1 MGTQQLLLVIVGII
15 ITAIGIAVGI
25 QMFGASSTSANKD
38 ALVNDINNIAANAKQ
53 YRSKIRSMGGGGN
66 SYVGYVLPS
75 QMSSNDDGSFSLAI
89 QPATVVVTGT
99 SALGFGTVEA
109 TIDSNGAAGN
119 WTYTGEFQ

>member
-53 YRSKIRSMGGGGN
+53 YRSKIQSMGGGGN
-66 SYVGYVLPS
+66 SYVGYALPDKLA
-75 QMSSNDDGSFSLAI
+75 SNDDGSFSLAV

-99 SALGFGTVEA
+99 SALGYGTVEA

>member
-25 QMFGASSTSANKD
+25 QLFGASSTSANKD
-38 ALVNDINNIAANAKQ
+38 AIVNDINNIAANAKQ
-53 YRSKIRSMGGGGN
+53 YRSKIRSLGGGGN
-66 SYVGYVLPS
+66 SYVGYVLPAK
-75 QMSSNDDGSFSLAI
+75 MVSNDDGSFSLAI

-99 SALGFGTVEA
+99 SALGYGTVEA

-119 WTYTGEFQ
+119 WNYTGDLQ

>member
-25 QMFGASSTSANKD
+25 QLFGASSTSANKD
-38 ALVNDINNIAANAKQ
+38 AIVNDINNIAANAKQ

-66 SYVGYVLPS
+66 SYVGYVLPAK
-75 QMSSNDDGSFSLAI
+75 MVSNDDGSFSLAI

-99 SALGFGTVEA
+99 SALGYGTVEA

-119 WTYTGEFQ
+119 WNYTGDLQ

>member
-25 QMFGASSTSANKD
+25 QMFGASSTSSNKD
-38 ALVNDINNIAANAKQ
+38 ALINDINNIAANAKQ
-53 YRSKIRSMGGGGN
+53 YRSKISSMGGGGN
-66 SYVGYVLPS
+66 SYVGYVLPA
-75 QMSSNDDGSFSLAI
+75 QLASNDDGSFSLVI

>member
-15 ITAIGIAVGI
+15 VTAIGIAVGI
-25 QMFGASSTSANKD
+25 QLFGASSTSANRD

-53 YRSKIRSMGGGGN
+53 YRSKLRSMGGGGN
-66 SYVGYVLPS
+66 SYVGYVLPGPL
-75 QMSSNDDGSFSLAI
+75 SSNDDGSFSLAV

-109 TIDSNGAAGN
+109 TIDSNGTAGN
-119 WTYTGEFQ
+119 WTYTGDLQ

>member
-25 QMFGASSTSANKD
+25 QLFGASSTSSNRD
-38 ALVNDINNIAANAKQ
+38 ALINDINNIAANAKQ
-53 YRSKIRSMGGGGN
+53 YRSKIRSRGGGGN
-66 SYVGYVLPS
+66 SYVGYALPDKLAG
-75 QMSSNDDGSFSLAI
+75 NDDGSFSLAV

-99 SALGFGTVEA
+99 SALGYGTVEA